1 MITLSKTRTSNHL
14 TNEDIEELK
23 KFIAKSSLWF
33 RSNERVLTMHEQAAL
48 GHASLFSGGMS
59 IGFDAAGLGEKAQP
73 APGSERLYFQ

>member
-33 RSNERVLTMHEQAAL
+33 RSKERVLTMHEQAAL
-48 GHASLFSGGMS
+48 GHSFKCVVPRILKSLRRVRTDRSG
-59 IGFDAAGLGEKAQP
+59 
-73 APGSERLYFQ
+73 RC